1 MTTATLLHANELE
14 QRLASCI
21 PGGTFE
27 LEAFLK
33 LVEICETTEVPTA
46 AVTTGATSHLLLNPE
61 FVSEYCKH
69 DEHLFLLVM
78 HELWHV
84 LFAHTRLSTRPTVA
98 ENIAFDAIIN
108 AELTKQF
115 PAIQYRG
122 FFERLNS
129 SDKFPGRLL
138 RAPEGW
144 PNRPVYGGAGPRGT
158 ASILERLYPIPR
170 KYEIAPT
177 YGELV
182 RLIEAGTKQSK
193 VREALAL
200 PSASGKECDDAF
212 VLGDHSG
219 ANESRDPMANPYVRS
234 VLSEVTKSW
243 PSPGGDFG
251 LGKGLRDESNQWIVA
266 EAKALLSIEQAME
279 LVLRR
284 ACRPARRGD
293 PQRDRVTR
301 PRKVQTPIP
310 VARDRQR
317 LARKRL
323 GVHSLLWNGEVEE
336 RRIVNGS
343 PGTALVYLDVSGS
356 MDAELPRLI
365 IPLRKFVE
373 RGLATTWQFS
383 TIVEPLSL
391 DELQSGKVTTTGGTA
406 VSSVLEHALSQ
417 EGISS
422 VVIVSDGFV
431 EETDLSIRRQLDDRG
446 ITIESVV
453 CARGDVSPLNK
464 LGTVTKLV
472 NR

>member
-1 MTTATLLHANELE
+1 MTTATLLRANELE

-21 PGGTFE
+21 PGATFE

-46 AVTTGATSHLLLNPE
+46 AVTTGITSRLLLNPE
-61 FVSEYCKH
+61 FVDEYCKH

-84 LFAHTRLSTRPTVA
+84 LFGHTRLSTRPTTA

-108 AELTKQF
+108 AELTRQF

-122 FFERLNS
+122 FFERINR
-129 SDKFPGRLL
+129 SDTFPSRLL

-144 PNRPVYGGAGPRGT
+144 PHRPVYRGAGPRGT
-158 ASILERLYPIPR
+158 ASILERLYPIPGE
-170 KYEIAPT
+170 YQTAPT

-182 RLIEAGTKQSK
+182 RLIEAGSK
-193 VREALAL
+193 KSSVREALAL
-200 PSASGKECDDAF
+200 PCAPGDCDDAF
-212 VLGDHSG
+212 ILGDHFG
-219 ANESRDPMANPYVRS
+219 ANELRDPMANPYVRS

-243 PSPGGDFG
+243 PVPCGDLG
-251 LGKGLRDESNQWIVA
+251 LDPASRDQTNRWIVA
-266 EAKALLSIEQAME
+266 EAKALLSIEQTME

-293 PQRDRVTR
+293 PKRDRATR

-317 LARKRL
+317 LARQRL
-323 GVHSLLWNGEVEE
+323 GVQSLLWNGEVEE
-336 RRIVNGS
+336 RCIVNGP

-356 MDAELPRLI
+356 MDSELPRLI

-391 DELQSGKVTTTGGTA
+391 DELQSGTVTTTGGTA
-406 VSSVLEHALSQ
+406 VSSVLEHALRQ

-431 EETDLSIRRQLDDRG
+431 EGTARSIKRQLDERG
-446 ITIESVV
+446 ITVESVV

-464 LGTVTKLV
+464 LGNVTKLV

>member
-1 MTTATLLHANELE
+1 MTNATLYRSTDLE

-21 PGGTFE
+21 PGGTLE
-27 LEAFLK
+27 LEAFLR
-33 LVEICETTEVPTA
+33 LVEIRETTEIPTA
-46 AVTTGATSHLLLNPE
+46 AVTTGTTSRLLLNPE
-61 FVSEYCKH
+61 FIEKYCAN

-108 AELTKQF
+108 AELTRQF
-115 PAIQYRG
+115 PQIQYRG
-122 FFERLNS
+122 FFEAINP
-129 SDKFPGRLL
+129 SDSFPGRLL

-144 PNRPVYGGAGPRGT
+144 PNRPRYNGEGPKGT
-158 ASILERLYPIPR
+158 LDILSRLYPSCE
-170 KYEIAPT
+170 KYAYSPT

-182 RLIEAGTKQSK
+182 ALIEGWKGYEK
-193 VREALAL
+193 FVRLLGENDGSEG
-200 PSASGKECDDAF
+200 PV
-212 VLGDHSG
+212 VLGDHTG
-219 ANESRDPMANPYVRS
+219 ANEGRNPMADTMVRS
-234 VLSEVTKSW
+234 VLSDVTKSW
-243 PSPGGDFG
+243 PTPGGG
-251 LGKGLRDESNQWIVA
+251 LGLNSSSRDDANEWIIA
-266 EAKALLSIEQAME
+266 SAKLQFSIEQTME

-293 PQRDRVTR
+293 PKRERVLR
-301 PRKVQTPIP
+301 ARAVQTPIP

-323 GVHSLLWNGEVEE
+323 GVHSLLWNGEVQE
-336 RRIVNGS
+336 RRIVNS
-343 PGTALVYLDVSGS
+343 QPGTALVYLDVSGS

-431 EETDLSIRRQLDDRG
+431 EETDPSIKRQLDDRG

>member
-1 MTTATLLHANELE
+1 MTTTTLYRSTDLE

-21 PGGTFE
+21 PGGTLE
-27 LEAFLK
+27 LEAFLR
-33 LVEICETTEVPTA
+33 LVEIRETTEIPTA
-46 AVTTGATSHLLLNPE
+46 AVTTGATSRLLLNPK
-61 FVSEYCKH
+61 FIKKYCAN

-115 PAIQYRG
+115 RAIQYRG
-122 FFERLNS
+122 FFEAINP
-129 SDKFPGRLL
+129 SDSFPGRLL

-144 PNRPVYGGAGPRGT
+144 PDYPRYNGEGPKGT
-158 ASILERLYPIPR
+158 LDILSRLYPSSE
-170 KYEIAPT
+170 KYAYSPT

-182 RLIEAGTKQSK
+182 SLIEGWTGYEEF
-193 VREALAL
+193 VRLVGESNGSEG
-200 PSASGKECDDAF
+200 PV
-212 VLGDHSG
+212 VLGDHTG
-219 ANESRDPMANPYVRS
+219 ANEGRDPMADTMVRS

-243 PSPGGDFG
+243 PTPGGG
-251 LGKGLRDESNQWIVA
+251 LGLDSSSRDDANQWIIAPSKVQF
-266 EAKALLSIEQAME
+266 SIEQTME

-293 PQRDRVTR
+293 PKRERVLR
-301 PRKVQTPIP
+301 ARAVQTPIP

-323 GVHSLLWNGEVEE
+323 GVYSLLWNGEVEE

-431 EETDLSIRRQLDDRG
+431 EETDLSIRRQLDDRD